1 MRKLLLVLTLLFS
14 ISTYVAAQY
23 YTEVVYLKN
32 GSIIKGVIIE
42 QVPNVSLKIKT
53 GDGSLIICQM
63 SDVDKITKEERYT
76 RDFRK
81 DVSHRKSARNTLRGY
96 KGFVDFA
103 YIGDVSD
110 NNASKIE
117 LSTTHG
123 YQFNNYFFVGGGV
136 ALNHYTDADLTAAP
150 IYANF
155 RANFINKKVTPF
167 ADIKTG
173 YSVGDVE
180 GVYASIGLGVRF
192 SLKGKKALNLT
203 LVYNY
208 QDYEITGDVSYH
220 YGDSYY
226 HSSWDDSWELEGIG
240 VRFGFEF

>member
-1 MRKLLLVLTLLFS
+1 MRKLLLVLTLLLS
-14 ISTYVAAQY
+14 ISTYVAAQN

-63 SDVDKITKEERYT
+63 SDVTKITKEERYT
-76 RDFRK
+76 RDYRK
-81 DVSHRKSARNTLRGY
+81 DTNDRKAARNTLKGY

-110 NNASKIE
+110 YNASKIE

-136 ALNHYTDADLTAAP
+136 AFNYYTDADLYAAP

-167 ADIKTG
+167 ADVKAG
-173 YSVGDVE
+173 YAVGDIE
-180 GVYASIGLGVRF
+180 GAYASI
-192 SLKGKKALNLT
+192 
-203 LVYNY
+203 
-208 QDYEITGDVSYH
+208 
-220 YGDSYY
+220 
-226 HSSWDDSWELEGIG
+226 
-240 VRFGFEF
+240 